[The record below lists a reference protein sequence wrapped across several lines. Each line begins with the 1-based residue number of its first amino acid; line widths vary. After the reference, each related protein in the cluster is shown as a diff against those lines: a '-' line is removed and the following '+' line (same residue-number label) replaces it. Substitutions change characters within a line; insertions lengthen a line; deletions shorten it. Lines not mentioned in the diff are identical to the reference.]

1 MAKQWIQKAVK
12 HPGSFTAQAK
22 KAGMGVQEYASKVT
36 AKGSKASKKTKARAR
51 LAKILRRLSKKK
63 KRAA

>member
-1 MAKQWIQKAVK
+1 MAKWIKNAIK

-51 LAKILRRLSKKK
+51 LAKILRKLSK